1 MSRSDTIGLL
11 FICAGNI
18 CRSPL
23 AEGVFRHRA
32 RERGFM
38 DRFHVDSAGTGAW
51 HAGEPADQRA
61 RDVAARHGIVLDG
74 VARQV
79 SRKDFTRFDLLL
91 CADAENLDT
100 LLDRGAPPE
109 KTRLLLSCDPGAS
122 LREVPDPYGGG
133 SADFETVFRLVDS
146 ASAALL
152 DRLLAPEG
160 GSRRG

>member
-1 MSRSDTIGLL
+1 MGHAGTIRLL

-32 RERGFM
+32 RERGALA
-38 DRFHVDSAGTGAW
+38 RFHVDSAGPGAG

-61 RDVAARHGIVLDG
+61 RDVAARHGIVLNG

-79 SRKDFTRFDLLL
+79 TRKDFTRFDLLL

-100 LLDRGAPPE
+100 LLDRGAHPE
-109 KTRLLLSCDPGAS
+109 KTRLLLSFDPGAT

-133 SADFETVFRLVDS
+133 RADFETVFRLVDS
-146 ASAALL
+146 ASTALL
-152 DRLLAPEG
+152 DQLLAPEG

>member
-1 MSRSDTIGLL
+1 MSRAGTIRLL
-11 FICAGNI
+11 FVCAGNI

-32 RERGFM
+32 RERGVM

-61 RDVAARHGIVLDG
+61 QDVAARHGIVLDG

-91 CADAENLDT
+91 CADDENLDT

-109 KTRLLLSCDPGAS
+109 KTRLLLSCDPAAR

-133 SADFETVFRLVDS
+133 SADFETVFHLVDS

-152 DRLLAPEG
+152 DQLLAPEG
-160 GSRRG
+160 GSRRE